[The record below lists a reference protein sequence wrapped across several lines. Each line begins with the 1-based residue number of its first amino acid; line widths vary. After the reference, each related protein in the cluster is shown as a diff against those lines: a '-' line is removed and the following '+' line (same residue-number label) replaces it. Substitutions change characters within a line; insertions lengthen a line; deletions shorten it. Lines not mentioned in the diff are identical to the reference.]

1 MVAPSRG
8 RRERVT
14 RFVDELSSSWPRD
27 PDVDGELIDACDRL
41 GWPDASRL
49 VAAGEAVGSVVAV
62 VGIVAVLATG
72 VFPLFPLAIVL
83 GVGPPLA
90 VRNVPVAA
98 AELARTRA
106 VGDAPG
112 LFGRLTLRLRV
123 EPSLERAVAFAG
135 QSGDGDLAASLQEH
149 ARRARGTPDAGL
161 ASFAAAWG
169 ETAPG
174 IERAAALVADA
185 ADAPADARERGCERA
200 LSAVRS
206 GVEERAASFA
216 GEIRAPLTGLY
227 AFGVLL
233 PLALVGVL
241 PAARLAGVGI
251 GVGTLAVLYDLL
263 LPVGLLAASGWLL
276 AQRPISFPPP
286 RIDSDHPDV
295 PDRRRSAAG
304 LGALVGV
311 VAGTGCLPV
320 LPWAVPVVAVGAGV
334 GAGLLWLFAPARELR
349 KQIRET
355 ESGLPDALALVGRRV
370 ADGTAVEQAL
380 EEAAATLPGGTGDLL
395 GTAVERGEQ
404 LGLPTEEAFFGRFG
418 ALQNVPSPRARD
430 AGRLFGLAATEG
442 PPAGDALVAAGDH
455 LRELRR
461 VEREA
466 RRELAAITGTLSNTA
481 ALFGPLVGGVS
492 VAMVGRIPADA
503 GGFGGAL
510 GGSGT
515 SSAATTLGPASL
527 GPVVGVYVLLLA
539 AILTGL
545 ATALERG
552 IDRSVLGYR
561 IGLALPTATAA
572 YVAAVV
578 AAGAVL

>member
-1 MVAPSRG
+1 MVARSSD
-8 RRERVT
+8 RREQFVRLVERVG
-14 RFVDELSSSWPRD
+14 SSWPRT
-27 PDVDGELIDACDRL
+27 PAVDGTLRDACDRL
-41 GWPDASRL
+41 DWPLAPQL
-49 VAAGEAVGSVVAV
+49 VATSEAVGSGIVIVGTLTTVVA
-62 VGIVAVLATG
+62 GTVAL
-72 VFPLFPLAIVL
+72 L
-83 GVGPPLA
+83 PLA
-90 VRNVPVAA
+90 VVLGAGLPLAARNAPIAVAA
-98 AELARTRA
+98 LSRTRA
-106 VGDAPG
+106 VGDAPA

-135 QSGDGDLAASLQEH
+135 RSGDGDLAASLREH
-149 ARRARGTPDAGL
+149 ARDARGTPGSGL
-161 ASFAAAWG
+161 ASFAAFWG
-169 ETAPG
+169 ETAPE

-241 PAARLAGVGI
+241 PAARLAGVN
-251 GVGTLAVLYDLL
+251 VGLETLAVLYDLL
-263 LPVGLLAASGWLL
+263 LPAGLLVASGWLL
-276 AQRPISFPPP
+276 ARRPISFPPTEV
-286 RIDSDHPDV
+286 DSDHPAV
-295 PDRRRSAAG
+295 PDRRRSAAALGG
-304 LGALVGV
+304 LVAA
-311 VAGTGCLPV
+311 VAGAGCLFV
-320 LPWAVPVVAVGAGV
+320 LPWAASVVAVGAGS
-334 GAGLLWLFAPARELR
+334 GAALLWLFAPARELR
-349 KQIRET
+349 QEVREV
-355 ESGLPDALALVGRRV
+355 ESGLPDALTLVGRRV
-370 ADGTAVEQAL
+370 ADGTAAERAL
-380 EEAAATLPGGTGDLL
+380 EETAAELHGDTGDLL
-395 GTAVERGEQ
+395 ADAAERGEQ
-404 LGLPTEEAFFGRFG
+404 LGIPTEEAFFGRFG
-418 ALQNVPSPRARD
+418 ALRDVPSPRSRD
-430 AGRLFGLAATEG
+430 AGRLFALAATEG
-442 PPAGDALVAAGDH
+442 APAGDALVATGDH

-466 RRELAAITGTLSNTA
+466 RRELATITGTLSNTA

-503 GGFGGAL
+503 GAGGTLGGGGA
-510 GGSGT
+510 
-515 SSAATTLGPASL
+515 SSAAALAPASI

-545 ATALERG
+545 ATALDRG
-552 IDRSVLGYR
+552 IDRSLLGYR

>member
-1 MVAPSRG
+1 MVARSTG
-8 RRERVT
+8 RHE
-14 RFVDELSSSWPRD
+14 ELVEEVGSSWPRT
-27 PDVDGELIDACDRL
+27 PAVDGALRDACEELD
-41 GWPDASRL
+41 WPAAPQL
-49 VAAGEAVGSVVAV
+49 VAAGEAAGSAV
-62 VGIVAVLATG
+62 VVVGAITAVATG
-72 VFPLFPLAIVL
+72 TVALL
-83 GVGPPLA
+83 PLA
-90 VRNVPVAA
+90 VGLGAGVLLAARNAPLAVAA
-98 AELARTRA
+98 LSRTRA
-106 VGDAPG
+106 VGDAPA

-123 EPSLERAVAFAG
+123 EPSVERAVAFAG
-135 QSGDGDLAASLQEH
+135 RSGDGDLAASLHEH
-149 ARRARGTPDAGL
+149 ARDARGTPESGL

-169 ETAPG
+169 ETAPE

-241 PAARLAGVGI
+241 PAARLAGVNVGL
-251 GVGTLAVLYDLL
+251 GTLAVLYDLL
-263 LPVGLLAASGWLL
+263 LPVGLLVASGWLL
-276 AQRPISFPPP
+276 ARRPISFPPP

-295 PDRRRSAAG
+295 PDRRRSAAA
-304 LGALVGV
+304 LGVLVAA
-311 VAGTGCLPV
+311 VAGAGCLFV
-320 LPWAVPVVAVGAGV
+320 LPWAASIVAAGAGS
-334 GAGLLWLFAPARELR
+334 GAALLWLFAPARALR
-349 KQIRET
+349 REVREI
-355 ESGLPDALALVGRRV
+355 ESGLPDALTLVGRRV
-370 ADGTAVEQAL
+370 VDGTAVERAL
-380 EEAAATLPGGTGDLL
+380 VEASGELPGETGTLL
-395 GTAVERGEQ
+395 ADAAERGER
-404 LGLPTEEAFFGRFG
+404 LGLPPEETFFGRFG
-418 ALQNVPSPRARD
+418 ALRNVPSPRGRD
-430 AGRLFGLAATEG
+430 AGRLFALAAAEG
-442 PPAGDALVAAGDH
+442 SPAGDALVAAGDH
-455 LRELRR
+455 LRELAR

-492 VAMVGRIPADA
+492 VAMVGRIPAGA
-503 GGFGGAL
+503 GGAGEAL
-510 GGSGT
+510 GGA
-515 SSAATTLGPASL
+515 SASTALGPASI
-527 GPVVGVYVLLLA
+527 GPIVGVYVLLLA

-552 IDRSVLGYR
+552 IDRSLLGYR